1 MISRAETAK
10 AKKASTRA
18 NRKSRVALGD
28 KSLRV
33 AEKSAA
39 ERSLEEE
46 LFGNL
51 QPPPAVNKGK
61 GRAALDSEL
70 VEGAGDSNNIT
81 DEQVSRTILF
91 PALRQ
96 NCAHVF
102 ACCSSLSL
110 ITHQLCFSPIMLR
123 LMASQT
129 KNLCQISSIVQ
140 SLPYGMIQQMPLYL
154 CL

>member
-10 AKKASTRA
+10 AKKASTKA
-18 NRKSRVALGD
+18 NKKSRVALGD

-70 VEGAGDSNNIT
+70 VEGAGDDIA

-110 ITHQLCFSPIMLR
+110 ITHQLCFSPIMIR

-140 SLPYGMIQQMPLYL
+140 SLRCGTIQQMPLYL